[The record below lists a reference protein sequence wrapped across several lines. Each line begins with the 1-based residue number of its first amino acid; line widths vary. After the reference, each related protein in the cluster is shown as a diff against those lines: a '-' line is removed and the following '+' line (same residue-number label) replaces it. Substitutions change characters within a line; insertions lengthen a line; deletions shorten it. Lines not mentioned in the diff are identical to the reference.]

1 MVRFDRTLATLSTR
15 GIRMALIAADRARER
30 PDEVALRD
38 DRVAL
43 GWAEVDDALN
53 RVVNGLH
60 STDLGAARR
69 VAVYAENAGEVV
81 LAHLGALLAGAS
93 SVPVN
98 FHLTADEAA
107 YILRD
112 SQTAVLFVGPEN
124 LERGMDAA
132 RQAGVGTVIA
142 WRSPGAGDAGAQ
154 VWENWLAAASADE
167 PPTDVAPLPNLMYTS
182 GTTGVPKGVDLAPS
196 MFAGGATVVE
206 HIGALEQNRFAQFG
220 THLVVGPMY
229 HTGPLSGMRILAAG
243 TPVVVLGRFQPE
255 HVLQVMEMYRCETTV
270 MVPTHFKRM
279 LELSAE
285 VKARYDISS
294 MQLIAH
300 TGAACPIDV
309 KHQMI
314 LWFGPIFNDA
324 YGATEVGTI
333 CNIGSQEWL
342 EHPGSVGRVIPPF
355 TRAVVVGDDDQEVP
369 AGTEGRLYFED
380 STGRG
385 IVYPNDPDKTA
396 KSHLRPGVFTIGEI
410 GYVDQDGFV
419 YITDRFSDMIVA
431 GGVNVY
437 PAEAEAV
444 LHDHPKVADV
454 AVIGVPDAD
463 LGEAVK
469 GLVVPLDPDDP
480 PMPEELIALCRSKLA
495 GYKCPRTIEVV
506 STVGR
511 NAMGKINKKALR
523 APFWEGSR
531 TIG

>member
-1 MVRFDRTLATLSTR
+1 
-15 GIRMALIAADRARER
+15 MALIAADRARER
-30 PDEVALRD
+30 PDEIALRD

-43 GWAEVDDALN
+43 RWAEVDDVLN
-53 RVVNGLH
+53 RVINGLH
-60 STDLGAARR
+60 ALDLGEARR
-69 VAVYAENAGEVV
+69 VAVYAENAAEVV

-98 FHLTADEAA
+98 FHLNADEAA

-112 SQTAVLFVGPEN
+112 SQTTVLFVGEEN
-124 LERGMDAA
+124 LERGLDAA
-132 RQAGVGTVIA
+132 RQAGVARVVA
-142 WRSPGAGDAGAQ
+142 WRSPGASEAGAT
-154 VWENWLAAASADE
+154 VWEDWLAGSSADE
-167 PPTDVAPLPNLMYTS
+167 PRRDVAPRPNLMYTS
-182 GTTGVPKGVDLAPS
+182 GTTGFPKGVDLAPS

-206 HIGALEQNRFAQFG
+206 HVAALQQSRFAQLG

-229 HTGPLSGMRILAAG
+229 HTGPLSGMRTLAAG
-243 TPVVVLGRFQPE
+243 TPVVVLGRFHPE
-255 HVLQVMEMYRCETTV
+255 RVLEAIESYRCETTV

-279 LELSAE
+279 LELPAE
-285 VKARYDISS
+285 VKARYDVSS
-294 MQLIAH
+294 MKLMSH

-314 LWFGPIFNDA
+314 HWFGPILNDA

-333 CNIGSQEWL
+333 CSIGSLDWL

-355 TRAVVVGDDDQEVP
+355 TRAIVVDDADQEVP

-396 KSHLRPGVFTIGEI
+396 KAHLRPGVFTIGEI
-410 GYVDQDGFV
+410 GYVDLDGFV

-431 GGVNVY
+431 GGVNIY

-454 AVIGVPDAD
+454 AVIGVPDPD

-469 GLVVPLDPDDP
+469 GLVVPLDPSDP
-480 PMPEELIALCRSKLA
+480 PTPEELIALCRSKLA
-495 GYKCPRTIEVV
+495 GYKCPRTVEIV

-511 NAMGKINKKALR
+511 NAMGKVNKKALR
-523 APFWEGSR
+523 APYWEGSR

>member
-1 MVRFDRTLATLSTR
+1 
-15 GIRMALIAADRARER
+15 MALIAADRARER
-30 PDEVALRD
+30 PDEIALRD

-43 GWAEVDDALN
+43 RWAEVDDVLN

-60 STDLGAARR
+60 ALDLGEARR
-69 VAVYAENAGEVV
+69 VAVYAENATEVV

-98 FHLTADEAA
+98 FHLNADEAA

-112 SQTAVLFVGPEN
+112 SQTTVLFVGSEN

-132 RQAGVGTVIA
+132 RQAGVPTVIA
-142 WRSPGAGDAGAQ
+142 WRSPGAAEAGAT
-154 VWENWLAAASADE
+154 VWETWLEGSSADE
-167 PPTDVAPLPNLMYTS
+167 PRRDVAPRPNLMYTS
-182 GTTGVPKGVDLAPS
+182 GTTGFPKGVDLAPS

-206 HIGALEQNRFAQFG
+206 HVAALQQSRFAQFG

-229 HTGPLSGMRILAAG
+229 HTGPLSGMRTLAAG
-243 TPVVVLGRFQPE
+243 TPVVVLGRFHPE
-255 HVLQVMEMYRCETTV
+255 RVLEAIDTYRCETTV

-279 LELSAE
+279 LELPAD
-285 VKARYDISS
+285 VKARYDVSS
-294 MQLIAH
+294 MKLMSH

-314 LWFGPIFNDA
+314 HWFGPILNDA

-333 CNIGSQEWL
+333 CSIGSQDWL

-355 TRAVVVGDDDQEVP
+355 TRAIVVDDADQEVP

-396 KSHLRPGVFTIGEI
+396 KAHLRPGVFTIGEI
-410 GYVDQDGFV
+410 GYVDLDGFV

-431 GGVNVY
+431 GGVNIY

-444 LHDHPKVADV
+444 LHEHPKVADV
-454 AVIGVPDAD
+454 AVIGVPDPD

-469 GLVVPLDPDDP
+469 GLVVPLDPNDP
-480 PMPEELIALCRSKLA
+480 PTPEELIALCRSKLA
-495 GYKCPRTIEVV
+495 GYKCPRTVEIV

-511 NAMGKINKKALR
+511 NAMGKVNKKALR
-523 APFWEGSR
+523 APYWEGNR

>member
-1 MVRFDRTLATLSTR
+1 
-15 GIRMALIAADRARER
+15 MALIAADRARER
-30 PDEVALRD
+30 PDEIALRD

-43 GWAEVDDALN
+43 RWAEVDDVLN

-60 STDLGAARR
+60 ALDLGEARR
-69 VAVYAENAGEVV
+69 VAVYAENATEVV

-98 FHLTADEAA
+98 FHLNADEAA

-112 SQTAVLFVGPEN
+112 SQTTVLFVGSEN

-132 RQAGVGTVIA
+132 RQAGVPTVIA
-142 WRSPGAGDAGAQ
+142 WRSPGAAEAGAT
-154 VWENWLAAASADE
+154 VWETWLEGSSADE
-167 PPTDVAPLPNLMYTS
+167 PRRDVAPRPNLMYTS
-182 GTTGVPKGVDLAPS
+182 GTTGFPKGVDLAPS

-206 HIGALEQNRFAQFG
+206 HVAALQQSRFAQFG

-229 HTGPLSGMRILAAG
+229 HTGPLSGMRTLAAG
-243 TPVVVLGRFQPE
+243 TPVVVLGRFHPE
-255 HVLQVMEMYRCETTV
+255 RVLEAIDTYRCETTV

-279 LELSAE
+279 LELPAE
-285 VKARYDISS
+285 VKARYDVSS
-294 MQLIAH
+294 MKLMSH

-314 LWFGPIFNDA
+314 HWFGPILNDA

-333 CNIGSQEWL
+333 CSIGSQDWL

-355 TRAVVVGDDDQEVP
+355 TRAIVVDDADQEVP

-396 KSHLRPGVFTIGEI
+396 KAHLRPGVFTIGEI
-410 GYVDQDGFV
+410 GYVDLDGFV

-431 GGVNVY
+431 GRVNIY

-444 LHDHPKVADV
+444 LHEHPKVADV
-454 AVIGVPDAD
+454 AVIGVPDPD

-469 GLVVPLDPDDP
+469 GLVVPLDPNDP
-480 PMPEELIALCRSKLA
+480 PTPEELIALCRSKLA
-495 GYKCPRTIEVV
+495 AYKCPRTVEIV
-506 STVGR
+506 STAGR
-511 NAMGKINKKALR
+511 NAMGKVNKKALR
-523 APFWEGSR
+523 APYWEGNR